1 MSRFLRYEAC
11 PRCRSI
17 GRDNRG
23 DNMGVYSDGS
33 YHCFACGYHK
43 SPKHFNVLGTNGKVE
58 NVNKDLLPFD
68 FTREVPT
75 RALTWLLQYG
85 MPYSYWQESI
95 GYSPREE
102 RLVFCVGRSSNGLPG
117 SSLAFSIG
125 RYVGDD
131 KSKRKWYV
139 WGNAHQHCEVV
150 AASCSQGSES
160 SGNNVV
166 LVEDLISA
174 HKIAYSGAAEA
185 IPLFGTRV
193 FGDVIHYLSTVDKT
207 VYLWLDKDQEA
218 HTKKSA
224 MRLQMLTGNPVHII
238 HTEKDPK
245 WLSSEQIKK
254 ELNNT

>member
-11 PRCRSI
+11 PRCRSV

-23 DNMGVYSDGS
+23 DNLGVYGDGS
-33 YHCFACGYHK
+33 SHCFSCGYHK
-43 SPKHFNVLGTNGKVE
+43 FPNHTTFLAKHVTQNVA
-58 NVNKDLLPFD
+58 KDLLPFD

-95 GYSPREE
+95 GYSPRDE
-102 RLVFCVGRSSNGLPG
+102 RLVFCVGQPM
-117 SSLAFSIG
+117 AFSIG

-131 KSKRKWYV
+131 KESGKQPRKWHV

-150 AASCSQGSES
+150 SRNSHSAQGSDTDRD
-160 SGNNVV
+160 NVV

-207 VYLWLDKDQEA
+207 IYLWLDKDQEA

-238 HTEKDPK
+238 HTDKDPK

-254 ELNNT
+254 ELNENQ

>member
-11 PRCRSI
+11 PKCRSI

-23 DNMGVYSDGS
+23 DNLGVYSDES
-33 YHCFACGYHK
+33 LHCFSCGYHVSPRVYK
-43 SPKHFNVLGTNGKVE
+43 SQNLTKEQANVA
-58 NVNKDLLPFD
+58 KDLLPFD
-68 FTREVPT
+68 FTREIPT

-95 GYSPREE
+95 GYSSRDE
-102 RLVFCVGRSSNGLPG
+102 RLIFTVGQPM
-117 SSLAFSIG
+117 AFSIG

-139 WGNAHQHCEVV
+139 WGNAHQHCEIIRNYS
-150 AASCSQGSES
+150 AES
-160 SGNNVV
+160 NSADRDNVV

-193 FGDVIHYLSTVDKT
+193 FGDVIHYLSSVDKT
-207 VYLWLDKDQEA
+207 IYLWLDKDQEA

-254 ELNNT
+254 ELNENQ